1 MTRFHSAI
9 GRSPRSNSHS
19 ETVTKSTQPFFAQA
33 ATSQPFCREWVVGHG
48 RRRPDHRADFGRV
61 IHALGIDA
69 DQHRIHAA
77 AVVRHLLDVTLEIF
91 HGDRH
96 RSLTASLGVHAF
108 TTVEIVEHAARA
120 VLLGG
125 IPRRIRP
132 GNLCE

>member
-1 MTRFHSAI
+1 MRRGREPPAGEGREVLADAVQLADGRAVGRHRVQGFGI
-9 GRSPRSNSHS
+9 GDQEILQS
-19 ETVTKSTQPFFAQA
+19 
-33 ATSQPFCREWVVGHG
+33 
-48 RRRPDHRADFGRV
+48 RV